1 MSFAS
6 KNQKLEQECR
16 IFNNDWSCKYM
27 FIDVQSKAVCLLC
40 QDSVA
45 VFKEYDLKR
54 HHQTKHMDFGI
65 NLSQKNERK
74 SIELIQKLKKQQ
86 TVFTKQSSLQEA
98 STEASSFTD

>member
-1 MSFAS
+1 
-6 KNQKLEQECR
+6 
-16 IFNNDWSCKYM
+16 M

-54 HHQTKHMDFGI
+54 HHQTKHMGFGV
-65 NLSQKNERK
+65 NLSQEKRKRK

-86 TVFTKQSSLQEA
+86 TIFTKQSSLQEA
-98 STEASSFTD
+98 STEASFALSKNTMKHNKQFSDEEYLK